1 MEASKLRRV
10 ILTTL
15 VLALTAP
22 LLTAVGAGGAVKG
35 GEFGDTC
42 QGTRSGAPYGAA
54 FEVSRTGSSMPLAAP
69 TSGVLTKW
77 IAYMPAL
84 FPEGV
89 PPMTVRVVRVVGPG
103 QVEVTAKA
111 ALESLRPGRN
121 EFETRLPIRAGEY
134 LAFGSNEGA
143 SIVCATTAE
152 EEETDVRVT
161 GGGLSLPL
169 VQPGEQASFE
179 ATEARVP
186 VSGVVEP
193 DTDGDGFGDLTQDGC
208 PQSADY
214 HGACPILHFAPAYTV
229 GSGAVQVQVKSS
241 AKARVAVT
249 GVLPGLG
256 TSLGARKTIAP
267 GKFSTFSLAIPP
279 ALASRLG
286 RIDSGRSLPVRLVAR
301 VNHVVGNVSTDRLK
315 VRLPGRRSS

>member
-1 MEASKLRRV
+1 MRRA

-15 VLALTAP
+15 VLVLTVP
-22 LLTAVGAGGAVKG
+22 LLSAAGAGGAVKG

-54 FEVSRTGSSMPLAAP
+54 FEIARTGSLMPLAAP
-69 TSGVLTKW
+69 TSGVLTTW

-89 PPMTVRVVRVVGPG
+89 PPMTVRVVRVIGPG
-103 QVEVTAKA
+103 QTEVTAKA
-111 ALESLRPGRN
+111 SLESLRPGRN
-121 EFETRLPIRAGEY
+121 EFDTRLPIQAGEY

-143 SIVCATTAE
+143 SIVCTTTAQE
-152 EEETDVRVT
+152 EEMNVHVT
-161 GGGLSLPL
+161 GGGLALPL
-169 VQPGEQASFE
+169 VQPGEKASFE
-179 ATEARVP
+179 ATEERVP

-214 HGACPILHFAPAYTV
+214 HGACPVLHFAPGYTV
-229 GSGAVQVQVKSS
+229 GSDAVRVRVKSS
-241 AKARVAVT
+241 LQARVAVT

-256 TSLGARKTIAP
+256 TSLGTRKTIAP
-267 GKFSTFSLAIPP
+267 GKYSTFSLAIPP
-279 ALASRLG
+279 ALAAKLNRV
-286 RIDSGRSLPVRLVAR
+286 DSHRSLSVRLVAR
-301 VNHVVGNVSTDRLK
+301 VNHVVGNVSTDRMK
-315 VRLPGRRSS
+315 VRLPGRSDG